1 MSTASHAFVDQLQSR
16 YWCIT
21 WNNPT
26 VAGEE
31 LEKHLAGNPNI
42 KEFAF
47 QLEKGESGTKH
58 FQIYVAYTT
67 NQRGKRMRETWPGC
81 HIDIRRGKREQ
92 AIAYCSQDEYEGVSK
107 GRIEGPWIK
116 LSQEQGKRNDLLA
129 VKEKLDKGAD
139 MIDVAKE
146 HFGEWVKHYRAFEKY
161 QTMLIPKRD
170 WKTVNVCIIGNPG
183 DGKTR
188 YVQDLCKAQG
198 IDLFVASVPEKRGGK
213 AWFDGYKGQTHV
225 LMDDYRGEYEL
236 SFFLRLIDRYPMQV
250 EVKNSH
256 TQWAP
261 KYIYFTTNVVPWKWY
276 NKTLLEY
283 DIKDVSDHET
293 HAVMRRFEKIYEV
306 KDGKLVEIP
315 NKWVT
320 APKPPLELAIEEK
333 MVNSTSI

>member
-1 MSTASHAFVDQLQSR
+1 MGTLRLLLSFENYFKQLGQKLKDRFQKMSTASHAFVDQLQSR

-139 MIDVAKE
+139 MIDEVS
-146 HFGEWVKHYRAFEKY
+146 W
-161 QTMLIPKRD
+161 
-170 WKTVNVCIIGNPG
+170 
-183 DGKTR
+183 
-188 YVQDLCKAQG
+188 
-198 IDLFVASVPEKRGGK
+198 
-213 AWFDGYKGQTHV
+213 
-225 LMDDYRGEYEL
+225 
-236 SFFLRLIDRYPMQV
+236 LRWGRYP
-250 EVKNSH
+250 
-256 TQWAP
+256 
-261 KYIYFTTNVVPWKWY
+261 
-276 NKTLLEY
+276 
-283 DIKDVSDHET
+283 
-293 HAVMRRFEKIYEV
+293 
-306 KDGKLVEIP
+306 
-315 NKWVT
+315 
-320 APKPPLELAIEEK
+320 PPPPTK
-333 MVNSTSI
+333 